1 MLLHFT
7 SSASE
12 TAMLGPW
19 LHPHMA
25 SIRDVLGIL
34 FGTFLVGFS
43 IGNAGLGKVAP
54 YFINGAENTKMIVT
68 RMFEPHCMI
77 PLIEEQLASGDE
89 SYCLDAVGVW
99 DGVDFLLLGLGLFV
113 LLYGRVGFTRI
124 GRRSQRRYHV
134 LFATGAALFSIAILD
149 RLNFLPRAASS
160 EGLSELIP
168 FYVHPFLVQCLIA
181 AIGAFLMGGPKYW
194 EAEAIEQSR
203 ERLTKQRDVA
213 DAFRGAFGSVKMSLS
228 SRSGMT
234 KRIARSRILKKDSQ
248 LHMRRTPSKSIK
260 VLATCPYCKGAG
272 CKECGNTGTL

>member
-1 MLLHFT
+1 
-7 SSASE
+7 
-12 TAMLGPW
+12 MLGPC
-19 LHPHMA
+19 LHHLMA

-34 FGTFLVGFS
+34 FGVFLIGFS

-54 YFINGAENTKMIVT
+54 YFINGAENTKMIIT
-68 RMFEPHCMI
+68 RMFEPHCLI

-89 SYCLDAVGVW
+89 SYCLDSVGVW
-99 DGVDFLLLGLGLFV
+99 DGVDILFLVLGLFV
-113 LLYGRVGFTRI
+113 LLYGRVGFTRV
-124 GRRSQRRYHV
+124 GRRSQRLYHV

-160 EGLSELIP
+160 EGISELIP
-168 FYVHPFLVQCLIA
+168 FYVPPFIVQCTIA

-213 DAFRGAFGSVKMSLS
+213 DTFRDTFGSVKMSLN
-228 SRSGMT
+228 SRSGTT

-260 VLATCPYCKGAG
+260 VLATCPYCKGGG
-272 CKECGNTGTL
+272 CKECGNTGSL